1 MRELNLWSFAPHL
14 TFRSVSALVF
24 LLVAAMLIVAVLT
37 EAPLKFEA
45 EASVDG
51 DVGAVLPPSE
61 LPCLNRFGSLELDEQ
76 LSCLQQA
83 KRAAIADVSANSQLA
98 RLLENCD
105 GNIDHRV
112 IAGLLDVVR
121 NQGQNAH
128 ELAEIVSRF
137 LPHQADIYQGRDKW
151 HVLRLRA
158 YTFVTLSEIGFPDSA
173 LPMLVDALAYVDERM
188 SAVEFGAAT
197 RVVGTLGERGR
208 RFIPYLLNT
217 LGERFAE
224 EEFSLNRYDVKFPR
238 EEATTVQLEVMRSFA
253 AVCIAED
260 DQALTVLRT
269 IADSHA
275 QSTLD
280 PRLVK
285 EAKSALQ
292 TIETRLDSA
301 NWFEW
306 IKQWIKRDV
315 GLGNRNK
322 SQTAGGTDDQ
332 SYVTPWLEPTE
343 RHRLQNLEIALVDQD
358 GRKYVLSQLIDRPV
372 LLTFFYTRCQNA
384 GKCSN
389 TITRLTMLQQELTL
403 RGMASDVRL
412 LAITFEP
419 EFDTPMRLKRYA
431 VDRGLV
437 LGNHALAVRLDSKGH
452 AAFVEELDT
461 PVGYSSGWVNTH
473 GVEAVLLD
481 AEGRLVRKYTTLAWE
496 QAIVVADFQHLLAG
510 Q

>member
-1 MRELNLWSFAPHL
+1 
-14 TFRSVSALVF
+14 
-24 LLVAAMLIVAVLT
+24 MLIVAVLT

-197 RVVGTLGERGR
+197 RVVGTLNSQANATFRLEFFANAAADPSGYGEGQR
-208 RFIPYLLNT
+208 YLGSAVVSTDAGGNVSFDVTLSGASS
-217 LGERFAE
+217 LGEIVTATATDPNGNTS
-224 EEFSLNRYDVKFPR
+224 EFSGVHTITVLSVQIDIKPGNFPNSINLGSSGTVPVAIFSTATFD
-238 EEATTVQLEVMRSFA
+238 ATTVNPT
-253 AVCIAED
+253 
-260 DQALTVLRT
+260 TV
-269 IADSHA
+269 
-275 QSTLD
+275 TLAGAT
-280 PRLVK
+280 VK
-285 EAKSALQ
+285 LKGNGTSMASNQ
-292 TIETRLDSA
+292 DVNGDGRLDL
-301 NWFEW
+301 
-306 IKQWIKRDV
+306 
-315 GLGNRNK
+315 GLAK
-322 SQTAGGTDDQ
+322 
-332 SYVTPWLEPTE
+332 
-343 RHRLQNLEIALVDQD
+343 
-358 GRKYVLSQLIDRPV
+358 K
-372 LLTFFYTRCQNA
+372 
-384 GKCSN
+384 
-389 TITRLTMLQQELTL
+389 
-403 RGMASDVRL
+403 
-412 LAITFEP
+412 
-419 EFDTPMRLKRYA
+419 
-431 VDRGLV
+431 
-437 LGNHALAVRLDSKGH
+437 
-452 AAFVEELDT
+452 
-461 PVGYSSGWVNTH
+461 
-473 GVEAVLLD
+473 
-481 AEGRLVRKYTTLAWE
+481 
-496 QAIVVADFQHLLAG
+496 
-510 Q
+510 